1 MKRRMDRHKGV
12 GIFVT
17 GTDTAVGKTVV
28 SAALAFQI
36 KRQGYT
42 VGVMKPVET
51 GVSNARLA
59 HSDAARLQA
68 IVESD
73 EALGAISPFQF
84 ELPLA
89 PLAAAHAEGRH
100 IDPAV
105 IHKVYRLLSDR
116 YECLVMEGVGGVH
129 VPLTPKIEVIDLIA
143 QLKLPVVVVGRARL
157 GGINHALLTVEALR
171 RRKIP
176 IVAVVLNQTEPGRSK
191 LDRLQERTTVEI
203 LRKKAG
209 VPVLGPLPYRS
220 ELSRQFRRSVTRL
233 AQSAAIR
240 KLAKVVKRALK

>member
-1 MKRRMDRHKGV
+1 MRRVSRHMGG

-17 GTDTAVGKTVV
+17 GTDTGVGKTVV
-28 SAALAFQI
+28 SASLALQM

-51 GVSNARLA
+51 GISNAGMA
-59 HSDAARLQA
+59 QSDAVRLQA

-73 EALGAISPFQF
+73 DALAAICPFLF

-89 PLAAAHAEGRH
+89 PLAAAQAERRQ
-100 IDPAV
+100 IDPA
-105 IHKVYRLLSDR
+105 IIYKVYRLLSRQYD
-116 YECLVMEGVGGVH
+116 YLVMEGVGGIH
-129 VPLTPKIEVIDLIA
+129 VPLAPNIDVLDLIV
-143 QLKLPVVVVGRARL
+143 QMKLPVVVVGRSRL
-157 GGINHALLTVEALR
+157 GGINHALLTVEAVR

-176 IVAVVLNQTEPGRSK
+176 IAAIVLNQTEPGRSK

-233 AQSAAIR
+233 AQSTAIK
-240 KLAKVVKRALK
+240 KLAKIVRRAAR